1 MGILSKIGPLAILG
15 IGILFLGNALVRPA
29 QATQTAQALT
39 ASGVGLGSSLSS
51 IGGGIKDLFT
61 GAGTGTAQLLNPL
74 FTIKDLIG
82 YSGFEGEGSGSVTQS
97 GFDSGTGLSSSGT
110 PLTASPNTKNF
121 VETLSPSYVLNTN
134 ATYSF
139 IEDNYNPTD
148 QIAIKRAIEESRAK
162 YPSYFDGGSRSNA

>member
-1 MGILSKIGPLAILG
+1 MGILSKIAPLAALG
-15 IGILFLGNALVRPA
+15 IGILFLGNALTRPA

-39 ASGVGLGSSLSS
+39 ASGVGLGQALGS
-51 IGGGIKDLFT
+51 IGGGLRELFT
-61 GAGTGTAQLLNPL
+61 GFGEGTSKLLNPL
-74 FTIKDLIG
+74 FTVKDLIG

-162 YPSYFDGGSRSNA
+162 FPQYFSGGSSSRA

>member
-1 MGILSKIGPLAILG
+1 MGILSKVAPLALLG

-39 ASGVGLGSSLSS
+39 SSGVGLGASLGS
-51 IGGGIKDLFT
+51 IGSGIQSLFS
-61 GAGTGTAQLLNPL
+61 GVGTGTAKLLNPL

-82 YSGFEGEGSGSVTQS
+82 YSGFDNEGSGSVSQS
-97 GFDSGTGLSSSGT
+97 GFDSGTGLSSEGT
-110 PLTASPNTKNF
+110 PLTASPQVRNF
-121 VETLSPSYVLNTN
+121 VETLSPSYVMNTN

-139 IEDNYNPTD
+139 IEDNYSPTD

-162 YPSYFDGGSRSNA
+162 FPAYFSGGNTSG

>member
-15 IGILFLGNALVRPA
+15 LGILFLGNALVRPA

-61 GAGTGTAQLLNPL
+61 GAGTGTAQILNPL

-82 YSGFEGEGSGSVTQS
+82 
-97 GFDSGTGLSSSGT
+97 
-110 PLTASPNTKNF
+110 
-121 VETLSPSYVLNTN
+121 
-134 ATYSF
+134 
-139 IEDNYNPTD
+139 
-148 QIAIKRAIEESRAK
+148 
-162 YPSYFDGGSRSNA
+162 

>member
-15 IGILFLGNALVRPA
+15 LGILFLGNALVRPA

-74 FTIKDLIG
+74 LTIKDLIG
-82 YSGFEGEGSGSVTQS
+82 YS

-121 VETLSPSYVLNTN
+121 VETLSPSYVQNTN

-162 YPSYFDGGSRSNA
+162 YPQYFDGGVRSNA

>member
-1 MGILSKIGPLAILG
+1 MGILSKIAPIALLG
-15 IGILFLGNALVRPA
+15 VGILFLGNALVRPA

-39 ASGVGLGSSLSS
+39 QSGVGLGASLGS
-51 IGGGIKDLFT
+51 IGGGIQQLFSGVGT
-61 GAGTGTAQLLNPL
+61 GASKLLNPL

-82 YSGFEGEGSGSVTQS
+82 YSGFDAEGSGSPSQS
-97 GFDSGTGLSSSGT
+97 GFDTNTGLSGNGT
-110 PLTASPNTKNF
+110 PLTASPNTRNF
-121 VETLSPSYVLNTN
+121 VETLAPSYVLNTN

-162 YPSYFDGGSRSNA
+162 FPQYFSGGARSNA

>member
-1 MGILSKIGPLAILG
+1 MGILSKVAPLALLG
-15 IGILFLGNALVRPA
+15 VGILFLGNALVRPA

-39 ASGVGLGSSLSS
+39 QSGVGLGQSLGS
-51 IGGGIKDLFT
+51 IGGGIQELFSGVGT
-61 GAGTGTAQLLNPL
+61 GASKLLNPL

-82 YSGFEGEGSGSVTQS
+82 YSGFDSDGSGSTAQS
-97 GFDSGTGLSSSGT
+97 GFDSGTGISSGGT
-110 PLTASPNTKNF
+110 PLTASPNTRNF

-162 YPSYFDGGSRSNA
+162 YPAYFDGGASSR

>member
-1 MGILSKIGPLAILG
+1 MGILSKIAPLAILG
-15 IGILFLGNALVRPA
+15 IGILFLGNALTRPA

-39 ASGVGLGSSLSS
+39 ASGVGLGQSLGS
-51 IGGGIKDLFT
+51 IGGGLRELFT
-61 GAGTGTAQLLNPL
+61 GFGEGTAKLLNPL
-74 FTIKDLIG
+74 FTVKDLIG

-162 YPSYFDGGSRSNA
+162 YPQYFAGGARSNA

>member
-1 MGILSKIGPLAILG
+1 MK
-15 IGILFLGNALVRPA
+15 VK
-29 QATQTAQALT
+29 AQAL
-39 ASGVGLGSSLSS
+39 L
-51 IGGGIKDLFT
+51 
-61 GAGTGTAQLLNPL
+61 
-74 FTIKDLIG
+74 
-82 YSGFEGEGSGSVTQS
+82 QS

-162 YPSYFDGGSRSNA
+162 YPQYFDGGARSNA

>member
-1 MGILSKIGPLAILG
+1 MGILSKIAPIALLG
-15 IGILFLGNALVRPA
+15 VGILFLGNALVRPA

-39 ASGVGLGSSLSS
+39 QSGVGLGASLGS

-61 GAGTGTAQLLNPL
+61 GFGEGSAKLLNPL

-82 YSGFEGEGSGSVTQS
+82 YSGFDAEGSGSTSQS
-97 GFDSGTGLSSSGT
+97 GFDTNAGLSGNGT
-110 PLTASPNTKNF
+110 PLTASPNTRNF

-148 QIAIKRAIEESRAK
+148 QIAIKRAIEESRGK
-162 YPSYFDGGSRSNA
+162 FPQYFSGGSSSRA

>member
-29 QATQTAQALT
+29 QAIQTSQALT
-39 ASGVGLGSSLSS
+39 ASGVGLGQSLASVGQGVQS
-51 IGGGIKDLFT
+51 LFSGI
-61 GAGTGTAQLLNPL
+61 GTGGAKLLNPL

-82 YSGFEGEGSGSVTQS
+82 YSGFEGEGSGSASQS
-97 GFDSGTGLSSSGT
+97 GFSSTTGLSNEGT
-110 PLTASPNTKNF
+110 PLTASPNTRNF
-121 VETLSPSYVLNTN
+121 VETLSPSYILNTN

-148 QIAIKRAIEESRAK
+148 QIAIKRAIEESRAR
-162 YPSYFDGGSRSNA
+162 YPSYFDGGARSA